1 MQPLRISASSYSN
14 TAPLIWSFLYGSQ
27 HGRVEIIL
35 DNAPARS
42 AQLLEQDRVDTAL
55 VPVIAYQQID
65 GLRMIPDVCVGA
77 RRRVRSV
84 ALVTRG
90 CELPDVK
97 SVALDVSSK
106 TSVVLTKIIF
116 REFLGFEPEWRDAEP
131 NVETMLAS
139 ADAALLIGDP
149 ALSIPDC
156 GTRNAESLSSSSAVD
171 STEIIDHTNSAFR
184 VPRSAFEDSA
194 IKKFDLAALWHQ
206 YTGLG
211 FVFAMWMT
219 RAERSPTD
227 FAAARDEGL
236 GHLDEIAA
244 NYSGEIGLSR
254 EEMMSYL
261 SENISYSI
269 DDPMQK
275 GLKLYFDLAG
285 KCGLIE
291 AARSPRYLE

>member
-1 MQPLRISASSYSN
+1 MQAPRISASSYSN

-42 AQLLEQDRVDTAL
+42 AQLLEQDRVDAAL
-55 VPVIAYQQID
+55 VPVIAYQQIE
-65 GLRMIPDVCVGA
+65 GLRMVPNVCVGA
-77 RRRVRSV
+77 KRRVRSV
-84 ALVTRG
+84 ALITQGVD
-90 CELPDVK
+90 LSDVK

-116 REFLGFEPEWRDAEP
+116 REFLGFDPQWHAAEP
-131 NVETMLAS
+131 DLETMLES
-139 ADAALLIGDP
+139 SDAALLIGDP
-149 ALSIPDC
+149 ALGISDVVSATKSQIP
-156 GTRNAESLSSSSAVD
+156 NPKSQ
-171 STEIIDHTNSAFR
+171 IQKH
-184 VPRSAFEDSA
+184 
-194 IKKFDLAALWHQ
+194 DLAQLWHQ
-206 YTGLG
+206 HTGLG

-219 RAERSPTD
+219 RVDRSPIA

-236 GHLDEIAA
+236 KHLDEIAS

-269 DDPMQK
+269 DESMQK
-275 GLKLYFDLAG
+275 GLELYFDLAG
-285 KCGLIE
+285 KGGLIE
-291 AARSPRYLE
+291 AAKPPRYLE